1 MSLRSLF
8 DAMMGSYTYID
19 AADGIDPDVAEAYLF
34 SNSILTMIHVFLASI
49 FLMNFLVAILS
60 TVYEI

>member
-1 MSLRSLF
+1 
-8 DAMMGSYTYID
+8 MMGSYTYID